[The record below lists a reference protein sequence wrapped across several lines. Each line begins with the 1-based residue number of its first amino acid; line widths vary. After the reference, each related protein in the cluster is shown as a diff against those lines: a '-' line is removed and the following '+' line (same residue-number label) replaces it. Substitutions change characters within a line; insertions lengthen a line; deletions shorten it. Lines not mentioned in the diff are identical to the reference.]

1 MCVSLSAVINTTIE
15 LLLLGDSEP
24 SDVGTGNQTQTLY
37 KNICSDI
44 KVKVLNDIV
53 DLAWP

>member
-1 MCVSLSAVINTTIE
+1 MSLSAVINTTIE